1 MPRIIPAFLLALV
14 LVLPLPAADWPQW
27 RGPTRDGDAP
37 AAQLPTKWPAEPPAA
52 KWKAP
57 VGIGYSGPAVA
68 AGKVFI
74 MGRVEGNERC
84 LCFDADTGKELW
96 KVEYPEAFA
105 PPDPSAGKGPS
116 STPAV
121 DGDRVYMFGLGGML
135 HCLDTQAGKVLW
147 KHNCRKEYW
156 GVKKMLLGVDA
167 WFPPC
172 GAASSPLVDGGTVIL
187 SVGGKKAGA
196 FTAFDRNTGAI
207 VWKALDDRGSYASPM
222 IASPGGVKQVIGF
235 TGTRMVGLRHS
246 DHQLLWEV
254 PFKARFEQ
262 TIITPV
268 VWKDLVIVAGE
279 GRATTAVRVKE
290 TGGKVTTE
298 TAWKSDD
305 LKSYL
310 TTPVVF
316 ADHLLGFDT
325 RTNRLACLSL
335 DTGEVAWTSPR
346 VPGKYHSL
354 VLAGD
359 VVLCLNSE
367 GELFAFKATPKE
379 CVEVAKWKVADKGT
393 WAHLAVAGNRLY
405 VKDKEH
411 LYCYELTK

>member
-1 MPRIIPAFLLALV
+1 MPRFIPAFLFTIAIAF
-14 LVLPLPAADWPQW
+14 PSPAADWPQW
-27 RGPTRDGDAP
+27 RGPNRDGVAP
-37 AAQLPTKWPAEPPAA
+37 AAQLPTKWPAEPPPA
-52 KWKAP
+52 KWKAA
-57 VGIGYSGPAVA
+57 VGIGYSGPAIA
-68 AGKVFI
+68 GGKVFI

-96 KVEYPEAFA
+96 KVEYPEAFT

-135 HCLDTQAGKVLW
+135 HCLDTQTGKMLW
-147 KHNCRKEYW
+147 KHNCQKEYW

-172 GAASSPLVDGGTVIL
+172 GAASSPLVDGNTVIL
-187 SVGGKKAGA
+187 SVGGMKAGA
-196 FTAFDRNTGAI
+196 FTGFDRNTGEI
-207 VWKALDDRGSYASPM
+207 VWKALDDRGSYASPV

-235 TGTRMVGLRHS
+235 TGTRMVGLRHA

-254 PFKARFEQ
+254 PFKALFEQ

-305 LKSYL
+305 LKAYL

-325 RTNRLACLSL
+325 RTNRLACVSL
-335 DTGEVAWTSPR
+335 DTGEAAWTSPR

-367 GELFAFKATPKE
+367 GELFVFKATPKE
-379 CVEVAKWKVADKGT
+379 CIEVVKWKVADKGT
-393 WAHLAVAGNRLY
+393 WAHLAVAGNRLF

-411 LYCYELTK
+411 LYCYELPR